1 MERKKPE
8 AKEIYR
14 HFKGNRYEIVTTA
27 EDTETGEQLV
37 IYRALYGEGR
47 TWAREL
53 SNFMEELDPAKY
65 PNASQKYRFEK
76 EEAAQAAPCDSA
88 GVSAAQAAPAADK
101 TAAHISNDPGKTA
114 PADAPIADESS
125 AADEFSL
132 DPLVEEFLDA
142 QTTEEKLNILSALR
156 PRVTNEMIDTMA
168 VASGLEID
176 PGDVEMR
183 WADLRECLMTIE
195 KYEQSRE
202 RYNG

>member
-1 MERKKPE
+1 MERKRPE

-76 EEAAQAAPCDSA
+76 EEAEQ
-88 GVSAAQAAPAADK
+88 
-101 TAAHISNDPGKTA
+101 TA
-114 PADAPIADESS
+114 PSPKENFGSGYTRGTPIDGSRKNS
-125 AADEFSL
+125 
-132 DPLVEEFLDA
+132 
-142 QTTEEKLNILSALR
+142 
-156 PRVTNEMIDTMA
+156 PRGCSDRRRI
-168 VASGLEID
+168 
-176 PGDVEMR
+176 R
-183 WADLRECLMTIE
+183 RF
-195 KYEQSRE
+195 
-202 RYNG
+202 

>member
-1 MERKKPE
+1 MERKRPE

-76 EEAAQAAPCDSA
+76 EEAAQTAPTPKTSEADT
-88 GVSAAQAAPAADK
+88 PAAHPSTD
-101 TAAHISNDPGKTA
+101 TVKTA
-114 PADAPIADESS
+114 PADVPTAVESAVS
-125 AADEFSL
+125 DEFSL

-142 QTTEEKLNILSALR
+142 QTTEEKLNILTALR

-195 KYEQSRE
+195 KYEQSRD

>member
-76 EEAAQAAPCDSA
+76 EETAQAAPSPKTSDA
-88 GVSAAQAAPAADK
+88 DAPAACPSS
-101 TAAHISNDPGKTA
+101 ASGKTA
-114 PADAPIADESS
+114 PANAPITDESA

-195 KYEQSRE
+195 KYEQSRD

>member
-76 EEAAQAAPCDSA
+76 EEAAQAAPSPRTSEVD
-88 GVSAAQAAPAADK
+88 APAACPSS
-101 TAAHISNDPGKTA
+101 TSGKTA
-114 PADAPIADESS
+114 PADAPIADES
-125 AADEFSL
+125 AADDEFSL

-195 KYEQSRE
+195 KYEQSRD